1 MIYFKYVRWKNF
13 LSTGND
19 WTQINL
25 DQNDMTLVIGENGAG
40 KSTMLDAITFA
51 LYGKPFRKVNKG
63 QLVNSINNK
72 DCLVEIEFNIGKNNY
87 LVRRGIKK
95 NVFEV
100 YKNEELIK
108 QDSKSLDYQA
118 FFEKNV
124 LKLNYKSFC
133 QVVIL
138 GSASFV
144 PFMELPAGHRREII
158 EDILDLQIFTIMNSL
173 LKDRVAKNNKDLLD
187 NEHEIDLLEE
197 SIRLKEKHLEEL
209 ETNKQ
214 EIIEDYR
221 NRITKNRENIK
232 SNNTIIEE
240 LNVEI
245 EDLKKQITDY
255 NKIKKSLEEFG
266 SLKIKLNNKKS
277 TIEKEIHFFNSND
290 TCPTCNRDIDDAF
303 KTSAIEN
310 RQESINEIM
319 VGIEKLEKRLQEIVS
334 RNKEI
339 EKINE
344 KITELNTDI
353 LIKNRT
359 NQEISKN
366 IDDLQKS
373 LESIQNK
380 YNSNSTSKEE
390 LKELEKKLVE
400 LTNIKKDLHK
410 NKDIH
415 SICSIMLKD
424 NGIKSKIISQYVPV
438 INKLINKYLAELEFV
453 VQFELDETFTETIK
467 SRFRDEFS
475 YGSFSEGEKM
485 RINLAILFT
494 WRAIAKIRNSAST
507 NLLILDEIFDGSLD
521 AAGTEDFMKILNS
534 LVKDVNAFIIS
545 HKGDQLHDK
554 FEHVIKFE
562 KIKQFSEIVT

>member
-1 MIYFKYVRWKNF
+1 MISFKYVRWRNF

-63 QLVNSINNK
+63 QLVNSINGK
-72 DCLVEIEFNIGKNNY
+72 DCLVEIEFHIGKKKY

-100 YKNEELIK
+100 YKDDELIQ

-118 FFEKNV
+118 YFEKNV
-124 LKLNYKSFC
+124 LKLNFKSFC

-158 EDILDLQIFTIMNSL
+158 EDILDLQIFTVMNSL
-173 LKDRVAKNNKDLLD
+173 LKDKVAQNNKSILEND
-187 NEHEIDLLEE
+187 HSIDLLSE
-197 SIRLKEKHLEEL
+197 SIRLKEKHLEEM
-209 ETNKQ
+209 ESNHQDIIDDYQKRIKKNK
-214 EIIEDYR
+214 
-221 NRITKNRENIK
+221 ENID
-232 SNNTIIEE
+232 SNNKIIDELVNNIEE
-240 LNVEI
+240 LKKEI
-245 EDLKKQITDY
+245 IDAKKV
-255 NKIKKSLEEFG
+255 KKSLEEFTEIR
-266 SLKIKLNNKKS
+266 SKILNKKKGV
-277 TIEKEIHFFNSND
+277 EKEIHFFSSND
-290 TCPTCNRDIDDAF
+290 SCPTCNREIDEEF
-303 KTSAIEN
+303 KSSAISS
-310 RQESINEIM
+310 RQQSVSELED
-319 VGIEKLEKRLQEIVS
+319 GISKLEQRLLDIVN

-344 KITELNTDI
+344 KISSLNTDI

-359 NQEISKN
+359 NQDIQIN
-366 IDDLQKS
+366 IDDLKNS
-373 LESIQNK
+373 LENIRNK
-380 YNSNSTSKEE
+380 YSSNQSSKEE
-390 LKELEKKLVE
+390 LRLLENQLVE
-400 LTNIKKDLHK
+400 LTEQKKSLYKD
-410 NKDIH
+410 KDIH
-415 SICSIMLKD
+415 AVCSVMLKD

-453 VQFELDETFTETIK
+453 VQFELDETFNETIK

-521 AAGTEDFMKILNS
+521 SAGTEDFMKILNS

-562 KIKQFSEIVT
+562 KNKQFSEIAA